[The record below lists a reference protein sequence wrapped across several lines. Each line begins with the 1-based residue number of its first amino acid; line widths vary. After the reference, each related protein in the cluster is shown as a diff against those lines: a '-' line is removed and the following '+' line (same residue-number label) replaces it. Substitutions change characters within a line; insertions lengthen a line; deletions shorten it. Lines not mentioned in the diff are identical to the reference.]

1 MPIFGLQGKLYIRM
15 PAHVLIDFTYWFF
28 VSVPLSIIGATKT
41 TVLAICHFFSLEI
54 NVRTLFQPWKNER
67 RKGYVG
73 IARGLGFFVKSFTIV
88 VNIGFIILV
97 LFLSLGLIAVWF
109 FTPIFILLF

>member
-1 MPIFGLQGKLYIRM
+1 M
-15 PAHVLIDFTYWFF
+15 PALILADFTYWFF
-28 VSVPLSIIGATKT
+28 ISVPLLIFNFAKI
-41 TVLAICHFFSLEI
+41 VIMAICHFFSLEI

-73 IARGLGFFVKSFTIV
+73 IARGIGFFVKSFTIV
-88 VNIGFIILV
+88 VNIGFVILI